1 MFAAPRIV
9 DTSRDALYSN
19 VIVVSD
25 GTNEPFR
32 WGNTSERPTRTGEGN
47 GSMTQQSNPKDW
59 IPSPQELRKMPVD
72 DALDLCE
79 AHGVSLAS
87 LLD

>member
-9 DTSRDALYSN
+9 DTSRDTLYSH

-47 GSMTQQSNPKDW
+47 GSMTQQSNPRDWLTSASIREIGDSAADAGLTLAEFLAGLKD
-59 IPSPQELRKMPVD
+59 
-72 DALDLCE
+72 
-79 AHGVSLAS
+79 
-87 LLD
+87 

>member
-9 DTSRDALYSN
+9 DTSRDTLYSH

-32 WGNTSERPTRTGEGN
+32 WGNTSERPTRTWLTSASIREIGDSAADAGLTLAEFLAGL
-47 GSMTQQSNPKDW
+47 KD
-59 IPSPQELRKMPVD
+59 
-72 DALDLCE
+72 
-79 AHGVSLAS
+79 
-87 LLD
+87 